1 MPMRIDD
8 KKVAVEEL
16 QDVANKAVSAV
27 AADYHGTSVSELT
40 NLRKEARE
48 SEVHLKV
55 IRNTLAKKALSDTK
69 FSCFEDLLVGPTLLA
84 FSLGDDPTSAAKL
97 VNNFTKVN
105 KNFTVK
111 AISLGDTLLEIS
123 KLSALANMPSREQA
137 LSQLAGLLNAPMNQ
151 FVSILNQ
158 VPSALVRTLQAVKE
172 QKEQA
177 ES

>member
-16 QDVANKAVSAV
+16 QNVANKAVSAV

-40 NLRKEARE
+40 TLRKEARE

-55 IRNTLAKKALSDTK
+55 IRNTLARKALSETK
-69 FSCFEDLLVGPTLLA
+69 FSCFEDLLVGPTMLA
-84 FSLGDDPTSAAKL
+84 FSLGDDPTTAAKL

-105 KNFTVK
+105 KNFKVK
-111 AISLGDTLLEIS
+111 GISLGDTLLELS
-123 KLSALANMPSREQA
+123 KLSALANMPSRDQA
-137 LSQLAGLLNAPMNQ
+137 ISQLAGLLNAPMNQ

-158 VPSALVRTLQAVKE
+158 VPSTLVRTLQAVKE